1 MSLSTWV
8 QLFRN
13 LFCVF
18 KSLLPQS
25 NFFQQLHFRDSSF
38 YPLTIT
44 TSIELLIA
52 PTQFAAVIFNCS
64 SGYTDIT
71 NGGRDRRRANLW
83 LKNINKVFLSESFK
97 SHSSEFLIIQQG
109 LKSDRA
115 ASWRRIIIGYL
126 ELIFGFAFLFLVL
139 NSLHIVGPTHPKP
152 VIDALISMELGLAYI
167 LIVAMWPSFTEK
179 VCDISRLSRLSDFAA
194 GLTSKSPGAFL
205 LGAMDSGFTEEELFM
220 AFLSL
225 DTTYSPKWRTGGPDQ
240 LCDKDL
246 IAEIQKEFRIVAS
259 VFANLALTDNA
270 GKATKINKSSL
281 SEKLKKQKF
290 EAQLQAPMELLY
302 FTLNFIAGYGYML
315 GILAYY
321 IREDTP
327 ISSLGLQ
334 HYLLNILDSNNW
346 CKVLMFGLSH
356 SDADWWGN
364 LAGDMAWT
372 VEPLVVLLQ
381 KPVTKFLVRLRFP
394 DKPLSVKSSERKPKK
409 E

>member
-25 NFFQQLHFRDSSF
+25 NFFQQLHFGDSSF

-64 SGYTDIT
+64 SGYNDIT
-71 NGGRDRRRANLW
+71 NGGRDHRRANLW
-83 LKNINKVFLSESFK
+83 LKNINKVFLSEPFK
-97 SHSSEFLIIQQG
+97 SSSAEFLIIQQG
-109 LKSDRA
+109 LKSDRT

-167 LIVAMWPSFTEK
+167 LVVVMWPSFTEK

-194 GLTSKSPGAFL
+194 GLTTKSPGAFL
-205 LGAMDSGFTEEELFM
+205 MGAMDSGFTEEELFL

-225 DTTYSPKWRTGGPDQ
+225 DASYSPKWRCDGPDE
-240 LCDKDL
+240 LSEKDL
-246 IAEIQKEFRIVAS
+246 ITEIQKEFRVVTS
-259 VFANLALTDNA
+259 VFANLALTDSN
-270 GKATKINKSSL
+270 GKVTKTNKSSL
-281 SEKLKKQKF
+281 SDMLKKQKF

-302 FTLNFIAGYGYML
+302 FILNFIAGYGYML

-321 IREDTP
+321 IPEEMP
-327 ISSLGLQ
+327 IVSLGLQ
-334 HYLLNILDSNNW
+334 HYVLNIQNNNYW
-346 CKVLMFGLSH
+346 CKVLMFGMSH

-364 LAGDMAWT
+364 LAGDIAWT
-372 VEPLVVLLQ
+372 VEPLLVLLQ
-381 KPVTKFLVRLRFP
+381 KPVTKFLVSLQFP
-394 DKPLSVKSSERKPKK
+394 EKQLPVKGSGKKPKK